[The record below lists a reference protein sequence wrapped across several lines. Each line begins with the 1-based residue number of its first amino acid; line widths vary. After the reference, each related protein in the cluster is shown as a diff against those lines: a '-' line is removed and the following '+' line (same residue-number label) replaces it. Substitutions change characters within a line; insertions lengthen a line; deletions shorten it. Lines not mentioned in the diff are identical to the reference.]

1 MWCWTMAI
9 SMSTSEPRR
18 RLDRPPA
25 RLSASA
31 AVRPA
36 AAAHTPPHRHTPCSN
51 TLSSSI
57 LSNSNPHSN
66 KATLATLHAQRSR
79 RTAGCA
85 MEQANAGLAVEEGLL
100 RIWASVAAPTPVPT
114 AQTTPAAVSGA
125 TALASRTDEEAIEI
139 GKGLIEAVQTL

>member
-36 AAAHTPPHRHTPCSN
+36 AVEHIHPHRHTPCNN
-51 TLSSSI
+51 TL
-57 LSNSNPHSN
+57 NSNPHSN

-100 RIWASVAAPTPVPT
+100 RTWASVAAPTPVPT

-125 TALASRTDEEAIEI
+125 TALASRTNEEAIEI
-139 GKGLIEAVQTL
+139 GKGIIEAVQTL